1 MILCSGRSLPV
12 YKDILPY
19 SEQKTIQKLHKI
31 KEMTVVTRSYVDE
44 HGDIKMAD
52 EVKGLAY
59 ENSEN

>member
-1 MILCSGRSLPV
+1 
-12 YKDILPY
+12 
-19 SEQKTIQKLHKI
+19 
-31 KEMTVVTRSYVDE
+31 MTVVTRSYVDE